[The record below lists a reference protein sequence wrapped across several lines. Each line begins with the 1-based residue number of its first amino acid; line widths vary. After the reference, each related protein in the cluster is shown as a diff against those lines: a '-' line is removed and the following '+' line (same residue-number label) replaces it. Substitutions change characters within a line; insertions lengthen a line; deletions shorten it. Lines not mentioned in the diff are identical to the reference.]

1 MEKYN
6 ILRRINNKFKF
17 KLLKRVTLQLMN
29 MEEEQLAYNSD
40 SGEENVDIDA
50 ISDDA
55 GAQIGWI
62 KWFCSL
68 EGHEFLAE
76 IDEDF
81 IKD

>member
-1 MEKYN
+1 MVKYN